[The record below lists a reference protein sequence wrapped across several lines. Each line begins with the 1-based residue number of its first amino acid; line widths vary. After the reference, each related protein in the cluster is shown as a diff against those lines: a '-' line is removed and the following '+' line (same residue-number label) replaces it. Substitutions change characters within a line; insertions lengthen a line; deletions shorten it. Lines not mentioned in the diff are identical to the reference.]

1 MLKKG
6 DRVVITDGSWAVCVS
21 KKWNK
26 ETEYEIAHPSLW
38 LAKEEFEVVK
48 KKFVPGNQKML
59 HDIFIK
65 STLSGEVY
73 VHSSNMVKKVEKD
86 WFQGAKRKDRFTI
99 DGDEYILSHSGNCY
113 MSLISLTNGNCWNT
127 AIKCKN
133 SYSITKEE
141 FKQLTSLGALPKEVY
156 LTKH

>member
-6 DRVVITDGSWAVCVS
+6 DRVVITDGSWAICVS

-26 ETEYEIAHPSLW
+26 ETEHEITDPHIGW
-38 LAKEEFEVVK
+38 AKEEFEVVQTT
-48 KKFVPGNQKML
+48 FVPENQRTL

-86 WFQGAKRKDRFTI
+86 WFQGAKR
-99 DGDEYILSHSGNCY
+99 GDKFYICLEEYILAHSGMCFL
-113 MSLISLTNGNCWNT
+113 SLISMENGNCWAE
-127 AIKCKN
+127 AIKCVD
-133 SYSITKEE
+133 SLTITKEE
-141 FKQLTSLGALPKEVY
+141 FTAITDTKSAKEIY
-156 LTKH
+156 ATKH